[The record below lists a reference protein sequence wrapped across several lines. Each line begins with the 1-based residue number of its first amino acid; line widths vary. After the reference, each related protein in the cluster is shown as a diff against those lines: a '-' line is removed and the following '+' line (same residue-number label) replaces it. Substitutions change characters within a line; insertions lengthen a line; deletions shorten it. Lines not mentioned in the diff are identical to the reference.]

1 MRNNSTPRS
10 PFVGLSGA
18 LRTLNLDGGHRI
30 PHASIGAVFAY
41 SPPALST
48 PPVALTLP
56 PVYASH
62 QTMTTLRSLLTP
74 DKTDTPAPHLD
85 RIMPVAAMPG
95 GEVDIHGQHLDSS
108 GPHVPRAT
116 IGDISASSRSQPSHP
131 CHHPVPEGTISGD
144 LVVRR
149 SATESNPLNLRIAV
163 PMAENLHPVANPAV
177 DADGNVY
184 STVSGP
190 RGQAVPI
197 SIFQIQ
203 RDFRRP
209 SVRDLLN
216 ATGLAFDP
224 DGYLYV
230 SSRAEGTVYRISSEG
245 AISTY
250 AEGMGIA
257 TGIAFDRDGNLFVGD
272 RSGTIFKISR
282 GNPSGTSGEIFVYAT
297 LEPSIAAY
305 HLAFNSAGL
314 FVTGPTTSSNQAI
327 HAIDRDGNTT
337 VFYQGLGRA
346 QGMAFDVDDN
356 LYVAA
361 SLRGQRGIIRIT
373 PRHEASL
380 TISGNNLIGLAFL
393 EDGNAAL
400 ATRDALYH
408 VSLDIEG
415 RKLI

>member
-1 MRNNSTPRS
+1 
-10 PFVGLSGA
+10 
-18 LRTLNLDGGHRI
+18 
-30 PHASIGAVFAY
+30 
-41 SPPALST
+41 
-48 PPVALTLP
+48 
-56 PVYASH
+56 
-62 QTMTTLRSLLTP
+62 MTTLRSLLTP
-74 DKTDTPAPHLD
+74 DKLDTPQPHLD
-85 RIMPVAAMPG
+85 SVTPKAAMPG
-95 GEVDIHGQHLDSS
+95 GEVDVYGQHLD
-108 GPHVPRAT
+108 PHGTHIPHAT
-116 IGDISASSRSQPSHP
+116 IGDVFAPVVLSRPTRATIRI
-131 CHHPVPEGTISGD
+131 PEGTITGD
-144 LVVRR
+144 LVLNRNG
-149 SATESNPLNLRIAV
+149 SASNPLNLRVAV

-177 DADGNVY
+177 DANGNVY
-184 STVSGP
+184 ATVSGS
-190 RGQAVPI
+190 RGQTVPV

-203 RDFRRP
+203 RDFQIRP
-209 SVRDLLN
+209 FVRDMLN

-224 DGYLYV
+224 EGYLYV
-230 SSRAEGTVYRISSEG
+230 SSRAEGTVYRVSPEG

-272 RSGTIFKISR
+272 RSGTIFKIGR
-282 GNPSGTSGEIFVYAT
+282 ANPDGTGGEIFVYAT

-305 HLAFNSAGL
+305 HLAFNDTGTL

-346 QGMAFDVDDN
+346 QGMAFDVENN

-373 PRHEASL
+373 PRREATL
-380 TISGNNLIGLAFL
+380 TVSGSNIVGLAFL

-408 VSLDIEG
+408 VSLDVEG
-415 RKLI
+415 RNLIEM

>member
-1 MRNNSTPRS
+1 
-10 PFVGLSGA
+10 
-18 LRTLNLDGGHRI
+18 
-30 PHASIGAVFAY
+30 
-41 SPPALST
+41 
-48 PPVALTLP
+48 
-56 PVYASH
+56 
-62 QTMTTLRSLLTP
+62 MTTLRSLLTP

-85 RIMPVAAMPG
+85 RVTPIAAMPG
-95 GEVDIHGQHLDSS
+95 GEVDIHGQHLDSNGS
-108 GPHVPRAT
+108 HLPRAT
-116 IGDISASSRSQPSHP
+116 IGDISAPVTLSRPTRATVR
-131 CHHPVPEGTISGD
+131 VPEGTISGD
-144 LVVRR
+144 LVLRR
-149 SATESNPLNLRIAV
+149 NATESNPLNLRVAV

-184 STVSGP
+184 ATVSGP

-203 RDFRRP
+203 RDFQVRP
-209 SVRDLLN
+209 FVRDLLN

-224 DGYLYV
+224 DGYLYA
-230 SSRAEGTVYRISSEG
+230 SSRAEGAVYRISPEG

-257 TGIAFDRDGNLFVGD
+257 TGIAFDRFGNLFVGD

-282 GNPSGTSGEIFVYAT
+282 GNSSGTSGEIFVYAT

-305 HLAFNSAGL
+305 HLAFNSAGTL

-327 HAIDRDGNTT
+327 HAIDHDGNTT

-380 TISGNNLIGLAFL
+380 TISGNNLVGLAFL

-415 RKLI
+415 RKLV